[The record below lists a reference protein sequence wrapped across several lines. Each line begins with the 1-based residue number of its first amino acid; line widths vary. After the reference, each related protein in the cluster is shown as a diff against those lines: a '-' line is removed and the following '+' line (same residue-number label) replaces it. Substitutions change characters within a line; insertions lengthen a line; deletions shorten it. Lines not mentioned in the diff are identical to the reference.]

1 VASTLEQFTLT
12 DKVAIITGAGQGIG
26 AAIAVAM
33 ADAGADVVLNA
44 RTPEDLEG
52 VAKEVRDRGRRALA
66 LPGDINDFTHLATLV
81 EGGVG
86 HFGRLDVVVN
96 NAGGSSFQ
104 RFFET
109 TVEELEG
116 AIRFNLLAPFEL
128 VRLSVPHLLAQPGA
142 AVLNISSMSGRTAER
157 AAFSHSLMKSAVNQM
172 TRLMAADLAPK
183 VRVNAILPGA
193 IETSALSRALVAMDP
208 SVRAAMIANT
218 PMRRNGLPEDI
229 ASAAVFL
236 CSAAASW
243 VTGKLLEV
251 DGAAGEGL
259 IPQDIPDL

>member
-1 VASTLEQFTLT
+1 MAGTLDQFKLT
-12 DKVAIITGAGQGIG
+12 DKVALITGAGQGIG

-33 ADAGADVVLNA
+33 ADAGADVVLTA
-44 RTPEDLEG
+44 RTHEDLEG
-52 VAKEVRDRGRRALA
+52 VAKEVRDRARRAVVV
-66 LPGDINDFTHLATLV
+66 PGDINDFDHLGSLV
-81 EGGVG
+81 QRAVDD
-86 HFGRLDVVVN
+86 FGRLDTVVN

-104 RFFET
+104 RFLDT

-116 AIRFNLLAPFEL
+116 TIRFNLLAPFEL
-128 VRLSVPHLLAQPGA
+128 VRLSVPHLLSQPGA
-142 AVLNISSMSGRTAER
+142 SVLNISSMSGRTAER
-157 AAFSHSLMKSAVNQM
+157 AAFSHSLMKAAVNQM

-183 VRVNAILPGA
+183 IRVNAILPGA
-193 IETSALSRALVAMDP
+193 IETAALSRALVTMDP

-218 PMRRNGLPEDI
+218 PMRRNGAPEDI
-229 ASAAVFL
+229 ASAALFL
-236 CSAAASW
+236 CSDAASW